1 MRYSKAHVWVE
12 MEDEKIAMIGISD
25 RLQQKLGE
33 IVYVELPETGE
44 EYEQDDPMGSI
55 ETIDGITM
63 NIYAPVTG
71 EVIEVNETLE
81 SFPDLINRS
90 PEGDGWIAK
99 MRVEFPKE
107 LDALMTPAQYEDYEV
122 EIAEEV
128 EDIFEDFEDD
138 ENY

>member
-1 MRYSKAHVWVE
+1 MRYSKAHIWVE
-12 MEDEKIAMIGISD
+12 MESEKIAMIGISD

-33 IVYVELPETGE
+33 VVYVELPESGE

-55 ETIDGITM
+55 ETVDGITM
-63 NIYAPVTG
+63 NIYAPITG
-71 EVIEVNETLE
+71 EVIEVNEMLE

-128 EDIFEDFEDD
+128 DDLFDDFEDD
-138 ENY
+138 EDY